1 MRYPVAIWEENGTY
15 SATVPD
21 LPGVVTEADSIDELI
36 SNIEDASLGWM
47 EAEIDDGRNIPKP
60 SSVEKYFKVED
71 YKRCIWM
78 LANIDL
84 DKLSD
89 KVERLNICLPS
100 RAIRRLDNMAKKAGR
115 SRSGFL
121 TQIIFTLSP

>member
-1 MRYPVAIWEENGTY
+1 MRYPVAVWEENGTY

-21 LPGVVTEADSIDELI
+21 LPGVITEADSIDELI
-36 SNIEDASLGWM
+36 FNIEEASLGWM
-47 EAEIDDGRNIPKP
+47 EAVLDDGRDIPVP
-60 SSVEKYFKVED
+60 SLVERYFKDKD
-71 YKRCIWM
+71 YKNCIWM
-78 LANIDL
+78 LADIDL
-84 DKLSD
+84 VKLSD

-121 TQIIFTLSP
+121 TQMIYTVSP

>member
-1 MRYPVAIWEENGTY
+1 MRYPVAVWEENGTY

-21 LPGVVTEADSIDELI
+21 LPGVITEADSVDELI
-36 SNIEDASLGWM
+36 FNIKEASLGWM
-47 EAEIDDGRNIPKP
+47 EAELDDGRDIPMP
-60 SSVEKYFKVED
+60 SLVEKYFREED
-71 YKRCIWM
+71 YKNCVWM
-78 LANIDL
+78 LADIDL

-121 TQIIFTLSP
+121 TQMIYTVSP

>member
-1 MRYPVAIWEENGTY
+1 MRYPVAVWEENGKF
-15 SATVPD
+15 SAAVPD
-21 LPGVVTEADSIDELI
+21 LAGVTTEADSIEELVL
-36 SNIEDASLGWM
+36 SIEEASLGWM
-47 EAEIDDGRNIPKP
+47 EAEIDDGRDIPKP
-60 SSVEKYFKVED
+60 SLVEKYFKDEY
-71 YKRCIWM
+71 YKNCVWM
-78 LANIDL
+78 FADIDL

-121 TQIIFTLSP
+121 TQMIYTISP